1 MSTLER
7 TLEVG
12 GKWMLVLAVTA
23 LIVSG
28 CSHMSSRSGESRST
42 TQTGAMAQVGD
53 SKSATLTGSQEVP
66 AVNTQASGM
75 TTIHV
80 LGDKVITGS
89 IQTSNI
95 DGTAAHIH
103 QGAPGQNGPV
113 IIPLVKTAPNVWSV
127 QPNTQLSS
135 GQFDAYRDG
144 DLYVNVHSAAHPSG
158 EIRAQLNRP

>member
-1 MSTLER
+1 MH

-28 CSHMSSRSGESRST
+28 CSMSSRSGEGRATT
-42 TQTGAMAQVGD
+42 TQTGSTAPVGD
-53 SKSATLTGSQEVP
+53 SRPATLAGGQEVP
-66 AVNTQASGM
+66 PVNSQASGVSS
-75 TTIHV
+75 IHV

-89 IQTSNI
+89 VQTSNI

-103 QGAPGQNGPV
+103 QGKPGENGPV

-127 QPNTQLSS
+127 QPNTILSS

-144 DLYVNVHSAAHPSG
+144 NLYVNVHSAAHPSG

>member
-1 MSTLER
+1 MNAMER
-7 TLEVG
+7 TLELG
-12 GKWMLVLAVTA
+12 GKWMLVVAVAA

-28 CSHMSSRSGESRST
+28 CSQTSSRTGETRST
-42 TQTGAMAQVGD
+42 MQTGSMAQVGD
-53 SKSATLTGSQEVP
+53 SKPAALNGAQEVP
-66 AVNTQASGM
+66 PVNTQATGVSN
-75 TTIHV
+75 IQV
-80 LGDKVITGS
+80 LNDKVITGS
-89 IQTSNI
+89 VQTTNI

-127 QPNTQLSS
+127 QPNTILSS

-144 DLYVNVHSAAHPSG
+144 NLYVNVHSAAHPSG